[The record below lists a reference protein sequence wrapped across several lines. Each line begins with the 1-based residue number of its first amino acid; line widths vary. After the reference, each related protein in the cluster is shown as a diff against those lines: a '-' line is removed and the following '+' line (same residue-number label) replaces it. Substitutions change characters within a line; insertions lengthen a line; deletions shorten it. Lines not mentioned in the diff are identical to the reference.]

1 MNNDLMKNIAENTA
15 FVLGFLAIVAVLFV
29 IAYAFEKMA
38 AKKTGDKE
46 KILTTRKIVI
56 IGVFSAI
63 SFALM
68 LIEVAVPFAPSFYKI
83 DLGDLPALI
92 GAFAFGPMVGVLIE
106 FIKILLNLI
115 FQGTTT
121 AFVGELANFIVGCSF
136 VLPASIV
143 YAFKKTRKNAIIAT
157 IVGTVCIT
165 ICGTV
170 FNAVYLLPAFAALY
184 GMPLEALIGM
194 GTEINPAITDVTSFV
209 IICVAPLNLLKGSIV
224 SVITILIYKQLSP
237 ILKFGRIESV
247 KKKDT
252 VTEN

>member
-1 MNNDLMKNIAENTA
+1 MNNNLMKNIAENTA

-29 IAYAFEKMA
+29 IAYVFEKMA

-143 YAFKKTRKNAIIAT
+143 YAFRKTRKNAIIAT

>member
-194 GTEINPAITDVTSFV
+194 GTEINSAITDVTSFV

-237 ILKFGRIESV
+237 ILKFGRLESV

>member
-1 MNNDLMKNIAENTA
+1 MNNDLIKNIAENTA

-170 FNAVYLLPAFAALY
+170 FNALYLLPAFAALY

-194 GTEINPAITDVTSFV
+194 GTEINSAITDVTSFV

-237 ILKFGRIESV
+237 ILKFGRLESV

>member
-29 IAYAFEKMA
+29 IAYVFEKMA

-194 GTEINPAITDVTSFV
+194 GTEINSAITDVTSFV

>member
-29 IAYAFEKMA
+29 IAYVFEKMA

>member
-46 KILTTRKIVI
+46 NILTTRKIVI

-68 LIEVAVPFAPSFYKI
+68 LFEIAVPFAPSFYKI

-143 YAFKKTRKNAIIAT
+143 YAFKKTRKSAIIAT

-194 GTEINPAITDVTSFV
+194 GTEINSAITDVTSFV

>member
-15 FVLGFLAIVAVLFV
+15 FVLGFLAIVVVLFV
-29 IAYAFEKMA
+29 IAYAIEKIA
-38 AKKTGDKE
+38 AKKIGDNE

-157 IVGTVCIT
+157 IVGTICIT

>member
-1 MNNDLMKNIAENTA
+1 MNNGLMKSIAENTA
-15 FVLGFLAIVAVLFV
+15 FVLGFLAIVVVLFV
-29 IAYAFEKMA
+29 IAYAIEKIA

>member
-194 GTEINPAITDVTSFV
+194 GTEINSAITDVTSFV

>member
-1 MNNDLMKNIAENTA
+1 MNNGLMKSIAENTA
-15 FVLGFLAIVAVLFV
+15 FVLGFLAIVVVLFV
-29 IAYAFEKMA
+29 IAYAIEKIA
-38 AKKTGDKE
+38 AKKIGDNE

-194 GTEINPAITDVTSFV
+194 GTEINSAITDVTSFV

>member
-1 MNNDLMKNIAENTA
+1 MNNNLMKNIAENTA

-29 IAYAFEKMA
+29 IAYVFEKMA

>member
-1 MNNDLMKNIAENTA
+1 MNNGLMKSIAENTA
-15 FVLGFLAIVAVLFV
+15 FVLGFLAIVVVLFV
-29 IAYAFEKMA
+29 IAYAIEKIA
-38 AKKTGDKE
+38 AKKIGDNE

-143 YAFKKTRKNAIIAT
+143 YAFKKTRRNAIIAT
-157 IVGTVCIT
+157 IVGTICIT

-194 GTEINPAITDVTSFV
+194 GTEINSAITDVTSFV